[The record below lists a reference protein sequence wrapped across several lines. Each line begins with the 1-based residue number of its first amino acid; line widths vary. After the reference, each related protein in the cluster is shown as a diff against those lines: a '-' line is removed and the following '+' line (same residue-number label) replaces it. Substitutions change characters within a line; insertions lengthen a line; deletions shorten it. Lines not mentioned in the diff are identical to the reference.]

1 LIEAA
6 SLISSSAIP
15 IASEAPTQISPEG
28 SSASPRD
35 EQCSWS
41 GLAPSTPNG
50 LTIARRHGR
59 VDRFSPLPYAH
70 GVRGRGLR
78 WWLFWLGALLAVVY
92 LVLGIVIGVFDDET
106 WSSNGERVFWLVLTL
121 GGAALLAAGLW
132 LTGRAAS
139 IAAVVLIVIG
149 AAMGGVA
156 TFWTVITGI
165 VAIAVIVLA
174 FMWARQRTAA
184 T

>member
-1 LIEAA
+1 
-6 SLISSSAIP
+6 
-15 IASEAPTQISPEG
+15 
-28 SSASPRD
+28 
-35 EQCSWS
+35 
-41 GLAPSTPNG
+41 
-50 LTIARRHGR
+50 
-59 VDRFSPLPYAH
+59 
-70 GVRGRGLR
+70 VRGRGLR